1 MLAIIVSLGIGA
13 AVGIIFFW
21 NGFGPGVY
29 LTLGFL
35 VFAAC
40 QIGTGLL
47 MRKLVKKYTNDIQ
60 NIMTGA
66 QAKLN
71 KKIQFFQQKPQGGI
85 KNMQKLLEKD
95 QHVFIRKSI
104 EETKRFEK
112 LYSWNLMLPK
122 QVNTMRMQ
130 LYYQLKEFNKVDELM
145 PKSVFMDPMSV
156 AMKITRLYK
165 KGDESYKTVFK
176 KKAKKFA
183 KNENGPLLYALYS
196 WILVK
201 NGQNEEAIKVL
212 QQGKEKTKN
221 EILEQNLEAL
231 VNGKEKKFSNADF
244 GDIWYSLFL
253 EEPKMPKQKQQMVY
267 R

>member
-1 MLAIIVSLGIGA
+1 MLAIIISLGIGA

-21 NGFGPGVY
+21 NGFGSAVY
-29 LTLGFL
+29 ITVGFI

-47 MRKLVKKYTNDIQ
+47 MRKLVKKYTNEIQ
-60 NIMTGA
+60 AVIQGA
-66 QAKLN
+66 QTKLN

-85 KNMQKLLEKD
+85 KNMQKILEKD
-95 QHVFIRKSI
+95 QHVFIRQAI

-130 LYYQLKEFNKVDELM
+130 FYFQLKEFNKVDELM
-145 PKSVFMDPMSV
+145 SKSVFMDPMSV
-156 AMKITRLYK
+156 AMKMVRLYK
-165 KGDESYKTVFK
+165 KGDTSYKQLFR

-183 KNENGPLLYALYS
+183 KNENGALLYALYS

-201 NGQNEEAIKVL
+201 NGQIEEAIKVL
-212 QQGKEKTKN
+212 QQGKDKTKN
-221 EILEQNLEAL
+221 EVIEQNLEAL
-231 VNGKEKKFSNADF
+231 VNGKEKRFSNADF

-253 EEPKMPKQKQQMVY
+253 EEPKIPKPKQQMVY